1 MAYSVGLIRPPYRV
15 FGRFPRKFDV
25 AGGGTLRVACTRG
38 NATHLTPFC
47 VPRDGSYHANSA
59 RFLVARNPLEVQ
71 WVGPPPRLDA
81 DSAVEADTVIDAGTG
96 SRSWRALGYQLL
108 GIIAVLLVLGGWLF
122 VADLSPTE
130 LTTLAPAALWGHT
143 LEHLQLTLL
152 AAVIVLVLAIPLG
165 IALTRK
171 RRRFLSGPVL
181 VLANIGHAAPS
192 IGLVVLLAF
201 WLGFGFWAA
210 VISLVL
216 YGVLPVLKNTMVG
229 LQHVDQRLMEAG
241 RRKGMSAA
249 AVLFKVELPMAVPI
263 MLAGIRTALVLLV
276 GTAALATFI
285 NGGGLGILITT
296 GVQLNLPAVLVVGS
310 LLVAILALFIDWAG
324 RVVEHLARPK
334 GL

>member
-1 MAYSVGLIRPPYRV
+1 MRSSGQRSQT
-15 FGRFPRKFDV
+15 
-25 AGGGTLRVACTRG
+25 AGGPDAGPAGAGLPGTL
-38 NATHLTPFC
+38 
-47 VPRDGSYHANSA
+47 
-59 RFLVARNPLEVQ
+59 PLETEALDTEA
-71 WVGPPPRLDA
+71 LDA
-81 DSAVEADTVIDAGTG
+81 DSAGGAGAVIDAGTAH
-96 SRSWRALGYQLL
+96 RSSRALGYQLL
-108 GIIAVLLVLGGWLF
+108 GIIAVLCGLIGWLLS
-122 VADLSPTE
+122 ADLSPAE
-130 LTTLAPAALWGHT
+130 LTTLAPAALWAHT

-152 AAVIVLVLAIPLG
+152 AAVIVLIVAVPLG

-171 RRRFLSGPVL
+171 SLHFLSGPVL
-181 VLANIGHAAPS
+181 VLANIGQAAPS

-216 YGVLPVLKNTMVG
+216 YGVLPVLRNTMVG
-229 LQHVDQRLMEAG
+229 LQQVDQRLVEAG
-241 RRKGMSAA
+241 RGMGMTAA
-249 AVLFKVELPMAVPI
+249 AVLLKVELPMAVPI

-310 LLVAILALFIDWAG
+310 LLVALLALFIDWVG
-324 RVVEHLARPK
+324 RVVEHVARPK